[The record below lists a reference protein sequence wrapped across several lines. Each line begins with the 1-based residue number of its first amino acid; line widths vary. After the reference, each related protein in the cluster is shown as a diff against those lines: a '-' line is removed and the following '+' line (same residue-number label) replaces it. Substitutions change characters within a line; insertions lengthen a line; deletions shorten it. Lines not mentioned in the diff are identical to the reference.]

1 MINKAGLHAWPA
13 TRVDDGQGQAMARI
27 YWYGLAV
34 IYAACC
40 VTGMILGYTWGIG
53 GSILGMLM
61 GAMVASVIALAL
73 NSPERME
80 AAIYT
85 ILSVVAVAALIY
97 LIVTFWGVRF

>member
-1 MINKAGLHAWPA
+1 
-13 TRVDDGQGQAMARI
+13 MARI

-40 VTGMILGYTWGIG
+40 VVGLILGYTWGIG
-53 GSILGMLM
+53 GSILGIVL
-61 GAMVASVIALAL
+61 GAMVASFIALAL
-73 NSPERME
+73 NTPERME

-85 ILSVVAVAALIY
+85 ILSVVAVAGLIF